1 MPRFQFRLQSMLQ
14 LAESQRDERRREVAA
29 AMEAVRVLQERHAE
43 IDTEIQDVRRLKGA
57 ASLGENVRVD
67 QLIDASRYEL
77 LLRSQ
82 QREIKNQQSQVDE
95 ELERRRLLLVEADRH
110 VQTLEKLRE
119 RKRAE
124 HQIEEDRAQQRLLD
138 EVATMRFTRNRRATG
153 RLGEENLP

>member
-1 MPRFQFRLQSMLQ
+1 MLQ